1 MTISGISPCSRNS
14 SPIRGAFR
22 RPRSL
27 SGRSWSSSAGSFQ
40 LDFACL
46 STSSVFIL
54 RKLRCLISDQHR
66 DVADLVTG
74 IGVAVRFGDLV
85 ERVSTPDDGPRLAR
99 VDQLLQ
105 EDEIGLLRVG
115 RAGDESRPSG
125 EVYYPASH
133 QRACHPRE
141 SP

>member
-1 MTISGISPCSRNS
+1 MTISGISPCSRSS
-14 SPIRGAFR
+14 SPILGASR
-22 RPRSL
+22 RPRSF

-46 STSSVFIL
+46 STSRVFIL

-66 DVADLVTG
+66 DIANLMTG

-85 ERVSTPDDGPRLAR
+85 ERVSTPDHGTQLAR

-115 RAGDESRPSG
+115 CAGDKSRPSG
-125 EVYYPASH
+125 EVYYPANH
-133 QRACHPRE
+133 QRACNPRE